1 MTGLGALT
9 AEVLTVLYETHA
21 KALHRYLA
29 RRLDTA
35 TADDLVA
42 ETFLQAWRERAKYDT
57 ARGTARAWLY
67 GIATNLLR
75 NHTRSEVRGLRALAR
90 EQRPE
95 RPSGRH
101 GRGPCRRRQRRRQ
114 ARCRARAPACRR
126 ARRAAARRA
135 RRVHPGGGRGGAR
148 HQRRHSADS
157 PASGSPDAS
166 QSLGHRGDPPCL
178 TPSTRRSPNYCPSR
192 RR

>member
-9 AEVLTVLYETHA
+9 AEVLTLLYETHA

-90 EQRPE
+90 EQA
-95 RPSGRH
+95 SSV
-101 GRGPCRRRQRRRQ
+101 QS
-114 ARCRARAPACRR
+114 APPDD
-126 ARRAAARRA
+126 RAAARVDAGKEAGKLAEALARLRVVERDVLLLVALADFTPAEAAEALGINVTTARTRLHRA
-135 RRVHPGGGRGGAR
+135 RQTLRKALATEEIPH
-148 HQRRHSADS
+148 D
-157 PASGSPDAS
+157 
-166 QSLGHRGDPPCL
+166 
-178 TPSTRRSPNYCPSR
+178 
-192 RR
+192 